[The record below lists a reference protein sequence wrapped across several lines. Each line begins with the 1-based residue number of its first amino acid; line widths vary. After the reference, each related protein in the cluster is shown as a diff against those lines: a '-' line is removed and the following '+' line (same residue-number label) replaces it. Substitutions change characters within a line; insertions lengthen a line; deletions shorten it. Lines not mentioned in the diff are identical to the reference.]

1 MKRIIR
7 IILALIV
14 VMGVITVTASA
25 RETMPT
31 IGIDSVETK
40 AGEEIKMPVYIRN
53 NTGIMCAKITVEYTT
68 GLKVLKVEKG
78 EIFSAGTF
86 IENTSLNKNGT
97 FDVVWSNTKDVN
109 KDGELFII
117 TFKVPDNA
125 KEKYQIELSYDQENT
140 FNSRFQEI
148 TLSCGSGVIMTEQE
162 TQPEKEPG
170 FFQKIIGFFKMIWN
184 WIINIFK

>member
-1 MKRIIR
+1 MKKIVSLILTIIM
-7 IILALIV
+7 L
-14 VMGVITVTASA
+14 MGIITVNAAA
-25 RETMPT
+25 REAIPT
-31 IGIDSVETK
+31 IGINSVETK
-40 AGEEIKMPVYIRN
+40 AGEEIKMPVYIRS

-148 TLSCGSGVIMTEQE
+148 TLSCGSGVILTEQE
-162 TQPEKEPG
+162 PQPEKEPG
-170 FFQKIIGFFKMIWN
+170 LFQKIIGFFKKIWN
-184 WIINIFK
+184 WIINIFR